1 MSDTEVQVSP
11 LLGKYLNTMVADL
24 DIRDKGQYLRDL
36 FSKYETEAAYA
47 AGSDSRQL
55 TQEQARAAAK
65 EIVAQL
71 DVDAHYSDDLRDYET
86 NWIAAIIAGSNSQR
100 EGESLEELKCER
112 DEYKDAAYR
121 LENTIRL
128 LRTERE
134 PSISYCPTCGTTDP
148 WHSQREAPKEKVK
161 CETTA
166 NADGAPVA
174 ARPVGVSVSSGNIC
188 ATCGKPKFDPQTST
202 IASGS
207 VGKLP
212 EWYCLCDQREA
223 PSPQLGT
230 CREVSFPHEKDKH
243 QWAHNHDPEDGPS
256 GCIGWK
262 AGVPPT
268 APTRS
273 ER

>member
-1 MSDTEVQVSP
+1 MSDTEARVSP

-36 FSKYETEAAYA
+36 FSKYETAAAYA
-47 AGSDSRQL
+47 AGSD
-55 TQEQARAAAK
+55 
-65 EIVAQL
+65 
-71 DVDAHYSDDLRDYET
+71 
-86 NWIAAIIAGSNSQR
+86 
-100 EGESLEELKCER
+100 
-112 DEYKDAAYR
+112 
-121 LENTIRL
+121 
-128 LRTERE
+128 
-134 PSISYCPTCGTTDP
+134 
-148 WHSQREAPKEKVK
+148 SQREAPKEKVK

-223 PSPQLGT
+223 PRPQLGT

-256 GCIGWK
+256 VCIGWK

-268 APTRS
+268 PDELKAAW
-273 ER
+273 ERGRDEAAEMCSNAVHPMLNDYNETERGGNYWLDQAAKGIRALRYSGEPQGKEK